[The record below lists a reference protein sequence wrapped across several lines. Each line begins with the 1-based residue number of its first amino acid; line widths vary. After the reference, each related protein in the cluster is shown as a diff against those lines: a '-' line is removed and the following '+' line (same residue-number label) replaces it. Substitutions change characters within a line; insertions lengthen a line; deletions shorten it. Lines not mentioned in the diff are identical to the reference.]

1 MCDRVVSEDDFW
13 ISYCPDKCITQK
25 ICDKAVD
32 DSLAALKVI
41 PVWFVTSKMIKNPF
55 AVLYTGELI
64 LYFNEDSGNV
74 MFSCNGMGIL
84 NIDLNDINLD
94 NNFDEHGPDTIIHTR
109 ILASYI
115 KFEKTQSPYVK
126 R

>member
-94 NNFDEHGPDTIIHTR
+94 NNFDEHGPDTIIH
-109 ILASYI
+109 
-115 KFEKTQSPYVK
+115 F
-126 R
+126 